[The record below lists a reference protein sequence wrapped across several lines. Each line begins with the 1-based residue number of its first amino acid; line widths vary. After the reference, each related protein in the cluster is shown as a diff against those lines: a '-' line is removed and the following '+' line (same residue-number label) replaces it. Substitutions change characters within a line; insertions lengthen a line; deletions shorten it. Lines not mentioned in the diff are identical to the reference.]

1 MQVEPNPSRHTG
13 PFVFEAELRPHRSL
27 SSLGFFILMTAIC
40 VVSFIY
46 GVVFILI
53 GAWPV
58 FGFLGLDALLIY
70 IAFRMSY
77 RSGRLYE
84 TVQLSEDRLLVT
96 RVHPSGSIQAW
107 TFQPYWVRVE
117 MDDPAEH
124 HSMLRL
130 TSHGRSLVI
139 GAFMAAEERLDFAKA
154 LRRALMASPTGARA
168 TTGTN

>member
-58 FGFLGLDALLIY
+58 FGFLGLDALLVY

-84 TVQLSEDRLLVT
+84 TVQLSEDRLLIT

-130 TSHGRSLVI
+130 KSHGRSLII

-154 LRRALMASPTGARA
+154 LRRAL
-168 TTGTN
+168 TTTQSGQSSNLRSN

>member
-1 MQVEPNPSRHTG
+1 MQAETDPSRHTG
-13 PFVFEAELRPHRSL
+13 PFTFEAELRPHRSL
-27 SSLGFFILMTAIC
+27 SPLGFFILMSVVC
-40 VVSFIY
+40 VVSFAY
-46 GVVFILI
+46 GIVFILI

-70 IAFRMSY
+70 FAFRMSY

-96 RVHPSGSIQAW
+96 RVHPSGSVQAW
-107 TFQPYWVRVE
+107 TFQPYWVQVE

-130 TSHGRSLVI
+130 KSHGRSLII

-154 LRRALMASPTGARA
+154 LRRALMAAPAGAGS
-168 TTGTN
+168 TSGVN